1 MDFCYLTETKNEFNN
16 FMANILIPNIYNDI
30 YMMLEKSMELL
41 EKLKREKKDQGKAV
55 TDIFIMMLKSKAEL
69 NAYEIESEYNRI
81 KASSG
86 CSDWF
91 DNLIRASFKS
101 YTLFLTWNNE
111 TKSSKFADNKFI
123 AEISIKD
130 FVHRTFIESCNYFI
144 TNPEIIMKKTLKREI
159 YGIINVCIENAI
171 RFMLPYNEMLQ
182 EYLLIDFN
190 GQSGFAKELAKIKQM
205 VEETMH
211 GKGLYGYKGYS
222 GVPMMVSNDM
232 QQDGGMRASE
242 EVSGGAVEGD
252 VDDFIDQNK
261 TDDKPLVIQNSS
273 EPTVYVEENIT
284 LGSSNELKP
293 IENES
298 VEQISMKNSDN
309 ALKPVVGKVVDDVTQ
324 PRVGDGLVNSSE
336 PITMA
341 EMKVREVEQIM
352 NGGKGAS
359 VVPNIVT
366 KPKVVG
372 GNGRKIN
379 VVRSNKTT
387 RGEAMDAFFSGIVK

>member
-16 FMANILIPNIYNDI
+16 FMANILIPNIYHDI

-55 TDIFIMMLKSKAEL
+55 TDIFVMMLKSKAEL

-190 GQSGFAKELAKIKQM
+190 GQNGYAKELAKIKQM
-205 VEETMH
+205 VEETMN
-211 GKGLYGYKGYS
+211 GKGLYGYKGY
-222 GVPMMVSNDM
+222 GATMISNDT
-232 QQDGGMRASE
+232 QEGGMRASE
-242 EVSGGAVEGD
+242 EVSNGVEGD

-293 IENES
+293 IGDER
-298 VEQISMKNSDN
+298 VEQISMKDSDN
-309 ALKPVVGKVVDDVTQ
+309 ALKPAVSKMVDDVTQ
-324 PRVGDGLVNSSE
+324 PNTGNGVVNSSE

-352 NGGKGAS
+352 NGGASKGVA
-359 VVPNIVT
+359 VVT
-366 KPKVVG
+366 KPKVG
-372 GNGRKIN
+372 GSRKIN
-379 VVRSNKTT
+379 VVRSNKNN
-387 RGEAMDAFFSGIVK
+387 RGETMDAFFSGIVK